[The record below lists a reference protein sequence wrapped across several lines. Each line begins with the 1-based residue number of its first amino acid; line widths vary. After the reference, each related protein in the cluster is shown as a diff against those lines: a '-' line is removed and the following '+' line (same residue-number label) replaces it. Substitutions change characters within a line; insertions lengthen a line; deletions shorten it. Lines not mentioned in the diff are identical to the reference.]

1 MVKKLREQFKEE
13 VQFRSLGLRA
23 LYFALNFL
31 LWFFEPTPM
40 LASSIVTVLIL
51 SCHDFKKPDTN
62 QQVIAIT
69 NPLYCIIVF
78 STMRLEA
85 MDFLHFQKEC
95 LDVVL
100 APSGLLIM
108 LIYHFFLLYK
118 YVNYPLS
125 TAIGSENNDKKVWV
139 GKILQGE
146 DVQVAKKVKTALDV
160 ISSNTSATTSLA
172 PISLTL
178 CALIGA
184 WMANSNNNNFPKQ
197 IIYGNT
203 NPSTISI
210 KALYF
215 ALNFLLWFF
224 GPIPMFTSSVAT
236 VVILACHDFK
246 NSGGDQKCPASA
258 NARNERLLLVS

>member
-1 MVKKLREQFKEE
+1 MVKKPRKQFKEE
-13 VQFRSLGLRA
+13 VQFWSLGLRE
-23 LYFALNFL
+23 LYIALNFL
-31 LWFFEPTPM
+31 LWFFGPAPM
-40 LASSIVTVLIL
+40 LASSLVKVLIL
-51 SCHDFKKPDTN
+51 ICHDVKKPDTN
-62 QQVIAIT
+62 QQVIAI
-69 NPLYCIIVF
+69 I
-78 STMRLEA
+78 MRLEA
-85 MDFLHFQKEC
+85 MDFLHFQKEY

-100 APSGLLIM
+100 VPSGLLIM

-125 TAIGSENNDKKVWV
+125 TAVGSENNDKKVWV

-160 ISSNTSATTSLA
+160 ISSNTSATTPLA
-172 PISLTL
+172 SISLTL

-215 ALNFLLWFF
+215 ALNFLLWFS

>member
-1 MVKKLREQFKEE
+1 
-13 VQFRSLGLRA
+13 
-23 LYFALNFL
+23 
-31 LWFFEPTPM
+31 
-40 LASSIVTVLIL
+40 
-51 SCHDFKKPDTN
+51 
-62 QQVIAIT
+62 
-69 NPLYCIIVF
+69 
-78 STMRLEA
+78 
-85 MDFLHFQKEC
+85 MDFLHFQKEY

-100 APSGLLIM
+100 VPSGLLIM
-108 LIYHFFLLYK
+108 LIYHLFLLYK

-172 PISLTL
+172 SISLTL
-178 CALIGA
+178 FA
-184 WMANSNNNNFPKQ
+184 PK
-197 IIYGNT
+197 IPVDCTG
-203 NPSTISI
+203 SHCEKKKAEREVERGSEFWSLGLR
-210 KALYF
+210 ALYF
-215 ALNFLLWFF
+215 ALNFLLWVF

-236 VVILACHDFK
+236 VVILSCHDFK

>member
-62 QQVIAIT
+62 QQ
-69 NPLYCIIVF
+69 NEY
-78 STMRLEA
+78 
-85 MDFLHFQKEC
+85 

-172 PISLTL
+172 SISLTL

>member
-1 MVKKLREQFKEE
+1 
-13 VQFRSLGLRA
+13 
-23 LYFALNFL
+23 
-31 LWFFEPTPM
+31 
-40 LASSIVTVLIL
+40 
-51 SCHDFKKPDTN
+51 
-62 QQVIAIT
+62 
-69 NPLYCIIVF
+69 
-78 STMRLEA
+78 
-85 MDFLHFQKEC
+85 MDFLHFQKEY

-100 APSGLLIM
+100 VPSGLLIM
-108 LIYHFFLLYK
+108 LIYHLFLLYK
-118 YVNYPLS
+118 YVDYPLS

-172 PISLTL
+172 SISLTL

-210 KALYF
+210 KHLVHSEQVHSSFGGWPKARKNRGGVAPKIPVDCTGSHCEKKKAEREVERGSEFWSLGLRALYF

>member
-1 MVKKLREQFKEE
+1 
-13 VQFRSLGLRA
+13 
-23 LYFALNFL
+23 
-31 LWFFEPTPM
+31 
-40 LASSIVTVLIL
+40 
-51 SCHDFKKPDTN
+51 
-62 QQVIAIT
+62 
-69 NPLYCIIVF
+69 
-78 STMRLEA
+78 MRLEA
-85 MDFLHFQKEC
+85 MDFLHFQKEY

-100 APSGLLIM
+100 VPSGLLIM
-108 LIYHFFLLYK
+108 LIYHLFLLYK

-139 GKILQGE
+139 GKILQLSAGE

-160 ISSNTSATTSLA
+160 ISSNTT
-172 PISLTL
+172 
-178 CALIGA
+178 

-210 KALYF
+210 KYICILTFFSPCFFMLLFNQPGTWSTQSKSKKAEREVERGSEFWSLGLRALYF

-236 VVILACHDFK
+236 VVILSCHDFK

>member
-1 MVKKLREQFKEE
+1 
-13 VQFRSLGLRA
+13 
-23 LYFALNFL
+23 
-31 LWFFEPTPM
+31 
-40 LASSIVTVLIL
+40 
-51 SCHDFKKPDTN
+51 
-62 QQVIAIT
+62 
-69 NPLYCIIVF
+69 
-78 STMRLEA
+78 MRLEA
-85 MDFLHFQKEC
+85 MDFLHFQKEY

-100 APSGLLIM
+100 VPSGLLIM
-108 LIYHFFLLYK
+108 LIYHLFLLYK

-146 DVQVAKKVKTALDV
+146 DVQVAKKVETALDV

-172 PISLTL
+172 SISLTL

-210 KALYF
+210 KYTCILTFFSPCFFMLLFNQPGTWSTQSKSIPPLEAGPKPKKIGEVNFGHWVLRALYF

-236 VVILACHDFK
+236 VVILSCHDFK

>member
-62 QQVIAIT
+62 QQ
-69 NPLYCIIVF
+69 
-78 STMRLEA
+78 
-85 MDFLHFQKEC
+85 KEY

-172 PISLTL
+172 SISLTL

>member
-1 MVKKLREQFKEE
+1 
-13 VQFRSLGLRA
+13 
-23 LYFALNFL
+23 
-31 LWFFEPTPM
+31 
-40 LASSIVTVLIL
+40 
-51 SCHDFKKPDTN
+51 
-62 QQVIAIT
+62 
-69 NPLYCIIVF
+69 
-78 STMRLEA
+78 MRLEA

-210 KALYF
+210 KGGVAPKIPVDCTGSHCEKKKAEREVERGSEFWSLGLRALYF

>member
-1 MVKKLREQFKEE
+1 MVKKPRKQFKEE
-13 VQFRSLGLRA
+13 VQFWSLGLRE
-23 LYFALNFL
+23 LYIALNFL
-31 LWFFEPTPM
+31 LWFFGPAPM
-40 LASSIVTVLIL
+40 LASSLVKVLIL
-51 SCHDFKKPDTN
+51 ICHDVKKPDTN
-62 QQVIAIT
+62 QQ
-69 NPLYCIIVF
+69 
-78 STMRLEA
+78 
-85 MDFLHFQKEC
+85 KEY

-100 APSGLLIM
+100 VPSGLLIM

-125 TAIGSENNDKKVWV
+125 TAVGSENNDKKVWV

-160 ISSNTSATTSLA
+160 ISSNTSATTPLA
-172 PISLTL
+172 SISLTL

-215 ALNFLLWFF
+215 ALNFLLWFS

>member
-1 MVKKLREQFKEE
+1 MVKKPREQFKEE
-13 VQFRSLGLRA
+13 VQFWSLGLRE
-23 LYFALNFL
+23 LYIALNFL
-31 LWFFEPTPM
+31 LWFFGPAPM
-40 LASSIVTVLIL
+40 LASSLVKVLIL
-51 SCHDFKKPDTN
+51 ICHDVKKPDTN
-62 QQVIAIT
+62 QQVIAI
-69 NPLYCIIVF
+69 
-78 STMRLEA
+78 TMRLEA
-85 MDFLHFQKEC
+85 MDFLHFQKEY

-100 APSGLLIM
+100 VPSGLLIM
-108 LIYHFFLLYK
+108 LIYHLFLLYK

-160 ISSNTSATTSLA
+160 ISSNTSATTPLA
-172 PISLTL
+172 SISLTL

-215 ALNFLLWFF
+215 ALNFLLWFS

-258 NARNERLLLVS
+258 NARDERLLLVS

>member
-1 MVKKLREQFKEE
+1 
-13 VQFRSLGLRA
+13 
-23 LYFALNFL
+23 
-31 LWFFEPTPM
+31 
-40 LASSIVTVLIL
+40 
-51 SCHDFKKPDTN
+51 
-62 QQVIAIT
+62 
-69 NPLYCIIVF
+69 
-78 STMRLEA
+78 MRLEA
-85 MDFLHFQKEC
+85 MDFLHFQKEY

-100 APSGLLIM
+100 VPSGLLIM
-108 LIYHFFLLYK
+108 LIYHLFLLYK
-118 YVNYPLS
+118 YVDYPLS

-172 PISLTL
+172 SISLTL